1 MKIVVIGANG
11 QLGSE
16 LCKQINPDDLV
27 ALTHKDIE
35 ITDISS
41 IRRTLAPYKQAAII
55 NTAAFVRVDDC
66 ETSPDLC
73 YQVNTLGARNVA
85 VVARELDAKLTF
97 LSTDYVFNGEST
109 KRDTPYNEFEDPVPG
124 NTVGKAKLAGELLVR
139 EICTRH
145 FIVRVSGLFG
155 VAGSSGKGGNFIETM
170 LKLAKERDELR
181 VVNDQV
187 FSPTHAGDA
196 ARKIIQ
202 LVGTDYYG
210 VYHITNSGICSW
222 YEFTREILKLASLKV
237 KLTPITSDQYPQK
250 AKRPA
255 YSIMDNYQ
263 LKLLRMN
270 DMRPWQDAL
279 ADYMKAKGYIK

>member
-1 MKIVVIGANG
+1 LKIVVIGANG
-11 QLGSE
+11 QLGTE
-16 LCKQINPDDLV
+16 LCQQINPYDLV

-35 ITDISS
+35 ITDINS
-41 IRRTLAPYKQAAII
+41 IRRALARYKNAAII

-85 VVARELDAKLTF
+85 VVAQELHAKLVF
-97 LSTDYVFNGEST
+97 ISTDYVFNGESNN
-109 KRDTPYNEFEDPVPG
+109 RNTPYNEFEDPVPG
-124 NTVGKAKLAGELLVR
+124 NTVGKAKLAGERLVR
-139 EICTRH
+139 EMCTRH

-187 FSPTHAGDA
+187 FSPTYASDA

-202 LVGTDYYG
+202 LVCTDYYG
-210 VYHITNSGICSW
+210 VYHVTNSGNCSW
-222 YEFTREILKLASLKV
+222 YDFTREILRLVDLKI
-237 KLTPITSDQYPQK
+237 KLTPITSAQYPQK
-250 AKRPA
+250 AKRPT
-255 YSIMDNYQ
+255 YSVMDNFQ
-263 LKLLRMN
+263 LKLLGIN

-279 ADYMKAKGYIK
+279 ADYMKAKGHTK